1 MRKLRKMTRRRLIT
15 ILSLVFVL
23 ALTTT
28 TALAARPRFSSA
40 IVFTLSAPGGTTAQ
54 AGLQGFTANPHGDSS
69 DRPIALVASGQ
80 LADLVDGQKY
90 ELVIDAKG
98 KAEIVCRSND
108 DYHGSSPKTVDVSA
122 SGNKTITASGDHA
135 SFTVEVEQL
144 KLDTKRVCGSDY
156 GDDSNRPRVTILK
169 VLYSSGDLSLLESK
183 SQHTSADDIAS
194 FAFNGH
200 DKDKLLDRVQFSKCK
215 TKDLNV
221 YCKQKGTDD

>member
-1 MRKLRKMTRRRLIT
+1 MTRRRLVT
-15 ILSLVFVL
+15 ILSIVFVL

-40 IVFTLSAPGGTTAQ
+40 IAFTLSTPGGSTAQ
-54 AGLQGFTANPHGDSS
+54 AALQGFTANLHGDSS

-98 KAEIVCRSND
+98 KAEIVCRSHD
-108 DYHGSSPKTVDVSA
+108 DDNHGSSPKTVDVSA
-122 SGNKTITASGDHA
+122 SGSKTITASGDHA
-135 SFTVEVEQL
+135 SFAVEVEQL

-156 GDDSNRPRVTILK
+156 GNDSTKPRVTILK

-183 SQHTSADDIAS
+183 SQHANADDIAS
-194 FAFNGH
+194 FAFDGH
-200 DKDKLLDRVQFSKCK
+200 DKSKLLDRVQFSKCK